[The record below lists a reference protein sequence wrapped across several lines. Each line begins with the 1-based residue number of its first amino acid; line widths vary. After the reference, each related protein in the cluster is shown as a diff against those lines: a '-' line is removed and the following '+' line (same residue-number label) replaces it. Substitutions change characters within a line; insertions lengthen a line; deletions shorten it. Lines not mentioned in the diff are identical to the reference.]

1 MDKENSKEQSFAQQ
15 ALVQQE
21 KPAET
26 LTRQETDQQILG
38 SFAKTKAS
46 SFIATLILAALSVTA
61 ILVFQNQD
69 NLLRTVSG
77 LLLALGLPGFALVK
91 ALFPAKTLG
100 FEKQGHIGWLLKGA
114 FSVVM
119 SIIVVS
125 LVAFA
130 LDLTPFG
137 VTLISLNFSLF
148 SFTLLFGAVGLWRR
162 YSTAKLEN

>member
-1 MDKENSKEQSFAQQ
+1 MDTENDKTPFFAQQ
-15 ALVQQE
+15 TSVQQE
-21 KPAET
+21 KPAD
-26 LTRQETDQQILG
+26 LTSQETIRPSFR
-38 SFAKTKAS
+38 SFAKTNAS
-46 SFIATLILAALSVTA
+46 SYLATLTLAAASVTA

-77 LLLALGLPGFALVK
+77 LLLTLGLPGFALVK
-91 ALFPAKTLG
+91 TVFPAKTLG
-100 FEKQGHIGWLLKGA
+100 FEKQGRMGWLFTGA

-137 VTLISLNFSLF
+137 VTLVSLNLSLF
-148 SFTLLFGAVGLWRR
+148 SLTLLFGTVGLWRR
-162 YSTAKLEN
+162 YNTSKIEN